1 MSARAARCSY
11 CCILIAS
18 VLAGCSGIQTALD
31 PAGSGAEAIHRLWLL
46 LFWVC
51 AAVWFLVLLAL
62 LWAMLRRRGIHDA
75 ATLPE
80 PEPHPP
86 TERRMGGFV
95 GIAVAVTVV
104 TLIALTVVS
113 YSAGRGLFSENG
125 DGAVSVEVVGHQW
138 WWEVRYPAAEPS
150 NTFVGANEIHIPV
163 GETVRLIL
171 RADDVIHS
179 FWVPNL
185 TGKKDLIPGQ
195 VNVLYLSANRPGTFR
210 GQCAEFCGAQH
221 AHMALFVVA
230 EPKEKFAEWEE
241 KQRHSAKQPQNAEQE
256 RGQQVFLRGPCVMC
270 HTIQGTMAG
279 ATTGPD
285 LTHIASRLSIG
296 AGRLPNTPGHL
307 GGWILD
313 PQTPKPGNL
322 MPPNLLPPADF
333 QALLSY
339 LDSLE

>member
-1 MSARAARCSY
+1 
-11 CCILIAS
+11 
-18 VLAGCSGIQTALD
+18 
-31 PAGSGAEAIHRLWLL
+31 
-46 LFWVC
+46 
-51 AAVWFLVLLAL
+51 
-62 LWAMLRRRGIHDA
+62 
-75 ATLPE
+75 
-80 PEPHPP
+80 
-86 TERRMGGFV
+86 
-95 GIAVAVTVV
+95 
-104 TLIALTVVS
+104 LIALTVVS
-113 YSAGRGLFSENG
+113 YSAGRGLFSESG
-125 DGAVSVEVVGHQW
+125 AGAVGIEVVGHQW
-138 WWEVRYPAAEPS
+138 WWEVHYLVAQAS
-150 NTFVGANEIHIPV
+150 DSFVTANEIHIPV
-163 GETVRLIL
+163 GETVRLTL

-185 TGKKDLIPGQ
+185 HGKKDLIPGQ
-195 VNVLYLSANRPGTFR
+195 VNLLYLSADRPGTFR

-230 EPKEKFAEWEE
+230 EPKENFAGWEE
-241 KQRHSAKQPQNAEQE
+241 KQRRPAKQPQNAEQE

-296 AGRLPNTPGHL
+296 AGRLPNTRGHL

-313 PQTPKPGNL
+313 PQTLKPGNL
-322 MPPNLLPPADF
+322 MPPNLLPPEDF